1 MVSHVPTS
9 FPAWH
14 MEHTLTTYPTW
25 ERCTV
30 LSCVIAS
37 LAIRDRR
44 RIFQLSRGAS
54 GDTFFPEY
62 GFTLYEFAVW
72 HTLSDARK
80 KSGSK
85 KRRACGADA

>member
-1 MVSHVPTS
+1 
-9 FPAWH
+9 
-14 MEHTLTTYPTW
+14 MERTLATYPTW

-30 LSCVIAS
+30 LSCVISS
-37 LAIRDRR
+37 LTIRDRR
-44 RIFQLSRGAS
+44 RIFQLSRSAS

-80 KSGSK
+80 KLVSK
-85 KRRACGADA
+85 KRSARRAAEENGA